1 MACFSAKGDNSTF
14 MVNSKLHLQANLFPR
29 IKELICLETIISGGG
44 GVIFGIFTVCEIM
57 LLLGRKLRF
66 VIFEVFLRSVIN
78 QCKVHGSSMLIAFF

>member
-44 GVIFGIFTVCEIM
+44 GLYLEFSRYV
-57 LLLGRKLRF
+57 KLCCF
-66 VIFEVFLRSVIN
+66 
-78 QCKVHGSSMLIAFF
+78 